1 MSVLEAALKLLGL
14 SEVLL
19 KWHVPIREL
28 SAARRDRV
36 AAYASEIA
44 ASIGRAASAA
54 EQLGEAGLD
63 KRARRK
69 LAAEIVRDVGRLKG
83 YVEDV
88 ADTLKNHLDGR
99 KLAGV
104 KRRLQSL
111 EIAPGELEKDGA
123 ETRALV
129 DRFIEAE
136 GYMRALI
143 DRLKS

>member
-14 SEVLL
+14 SEALL
-19 KWHVPIREL
+19 KWHGPLKEL

-36 AAYASEIA
+36 ATYAGEIA
-44 ASIGRAASAA
+44 ASIGRAAAAA
-54 EQLGEAGLD
+54 EQLSDASLD
-63 KRARRK
+63 RKTRRK
-69 LAAEIVRDVGRLKG
+69 LAAEVVREVGRLKG

-111 EIAPGELEKDGA
+111 EITPVELEKDAA

-129 DRFIEAE
+129 DRFVEAE